1 MRAYSEFSW
10 QFMHTLIA
18 IQPSIILKSSLILL
32 LSIRDLFPKD
42 LYHNGIV
49 LLRIVQDQSLC
60 ECSFLGLRVIDI
72 RM

>member
-1 MRAYSEFSW
+1 MRIYNDFSW

-18 IQPSIILKSSLILL
+18 IQPSLILESSLILF

-49 LLRIVQDQSLC
+49 LLRIVQEQSLC
-60 ECSFLGLRVIDI
+60 EHSFLGLRVIDI
-72 RM
+72 WM